1 MKPFEISS
9 HHGKWSQYFSF
20 WELISWFK
28 YTKNCAQIE
37 GEGKYYNGDL
47 SLTRLL
53 CSLTTGDRLKNAGR
67 SGGFLMAINSISHSG
82 EIILFVQNRVRG
94 VFRSMVMRSASDV
107 QVGNKTIRHPSRLKP
122 YSPQREIYSV
132 TF

>member
-1 MKPFEISS
+1 MEIS
-9 HHGKWSQYFSF
+9 
-20 WELISWFK
+20 
-28 YTKNCAQIE
+28 
-37 GEGKYYNGDL
+37 
-47 SLTRLL
+47 RLRPIKQAFAT
-53 CSLTTGDRLKNAGR
+53 SDRLKNAGR

-94 VFRSMVMRSASDV
+94 VFRNMVMRAASDV

-122 YSPQREIYSV
+122 YSPQRETYSV

>member
-1 MKPFEISS
+1 MSPQHIEIS
-9 HHGKWSQYFSF
+9 
-20 WELISWFK
+20 
-28 YTKNCAQIE
+28 
-37 GEGKYYNGDL
+37 
-47 SLTRLL
+47 RLRPINQAFAT
-53 CSLTTGDRLKNAGR
+53 SDRLKNAGR
-67 SGGFLMAINSISHSG
+67 SGGFLMTINSISHSG

-94 VFRSMVMRSASDV
+94 VFRSMVMRAASDV